1 MNDDLRISPP
11 HAGTRTETAS
21 AEAELAP
28 LSGEDR
34 LSSFYAGCPVAL
46 FTTTPAGRFIDANR
60 AFARLLGYADH
71 TQFLDL
77 PVPGFYADQRQR
89 QEIMRILDQEGAVHG
104 YEVEFV
110 RLDGTR
116 LWVSI
121 TARAIRDATGR
132 VARYEGALE
141 DVTPRRMA
149 QDLMRLSDQRFHLL
163 AKATNDTIW
172 DWDFTTGTVWW
183 NENFERT
190 FGYRLD
196 DLEPGP
202 ESWTGRIHPDDL
214 ERVSRSIHDAIDGT
228 ATTWSGEYRFRRA
241 DGEYAYIYD
250 RGLVLRDAT
259 GKAVRMIGS
268 MMDATLQRRQQILL
282 GWQRK
287 VLEMIAL
294 HQGIEETLEVLCRD
308 AEELSAGRRFTV
320 LLASDDGRRLLHGA
334 APSLPASYNKAVH
347 GILIGPRAGSC
358 GTAAHRRAPVVVED
372 IATDPL
378 WADFRQLALPLGL
391 RACWSTP
398 IVSSTGEVLGT
409 WAVYRSAPGAPT
421 AADEEIVRVAT
432 RLAAIAIE
440 RARAERALRESRE
453 QLAKAQEVAH
463 LGSWSWDVA
472 AGKLDWSEEQLR
484 IHGLPSESGGV
495 RPDAAIACVHPEDRA
510 RVAAELEGLLWRA
523 GSGEMAYRIVR
534 PDGATRWVHARTE
547 VERAPDGGPARMLGT
562 CHDITEQRQAQ
573 RALQEKEERLRAA
586 LDASATGTFR
596 WIPATNELDWDENLD
611 RLFGLPAGAT
621 ARHIDQF
628 TGLVHPDDRERVLEA
643 LDRCVHDGAD
653 FDLEF
658 RVVWP
663 DGSVHWLL
671 DRGRMLR
678 DAEGRP
684 LTMTGACTDVTE
696 RMNAELA
703 LRQRADELARLT
715 EALQR
720 MNRELDQFAYITSHD
735 LKAPLRGI
743 ANLSQ
748 WIEDD
753 EGERLSDVSKRNLE
767 LLRIRVQRMDALID
781 AILAY
786 SRVGRIRVPT
796 EVVAVGPLVDEVVD
810 LLSPPEGF
818 RVEIAGQLPSVVAER
833 ALLQQ
838 VFMNLI
844 GNAIKHHPDKGNGRA
859 VVSCADAGSHWRF
872 TVADNGPGISPR
884 FHDKV
889 FIIFQTL
896 EARDRSEGTG
906 VGLALVKKIVES
918 SGGAVALDSDVGRG
932 AAFSFTWP
940 KALV

>member
-11 HAGTRTETAS
+11 KAATRTEKVS

-46 FTTTPAGRFIDANR
+46 FTTTPEGRFIDANR

-77 PVPGFYADQRQR
+77 PVPAFYADPRQR
-89 QEIMRILDQEGAVHG
+89 QEIMRTLDVEGAVHG

-141 DVTPRRMA
+141 DVTPRRIA
-149 QDLMRLSDQRFHLL
+149 RDLLRLSDQRFHLL

-214 ERVSRSIHDAIDGT
+214 ERVSRSIHDAIDGA
-228 ATTWSGEYRFRRA
+228 ATTWSAEYRFRRA

-294 HQGIEETLEVLCRD
+294 DQGIEETLEVLCRD

-347 GILIGPRAGSC
+347 GILIGPCAGSC
-358 GTAAHRRAPVVVED
+358 GTAAHRRAPVIVED

-378 WADFRQLALPLGL
+378 WADFRHLALPLGL

-398 IVSSTGEVLGT
+398 VVSSKGEVLGT

-421 AADEEIVRVAT
+421 PADDEVVRVAT

-472 AGKLDWSEEQLR
+472 AGKLDWSEEQRR
-484 IHGLPSESGGV
+484 IHGVPRESGGV
-495 RPDAAIACVHPEDRA
+495 QPDAAIACVHPEDRA
-510 RVAAELEGLLWRA
+510 RVAAELEALVWRG
-523 GSGEMAYRIVR
+523 GSGETTYRIVR
-534 PDGATRWVHARTE
+534 PDGATRWIHARTE
-547 VERAPDGGPARMLGT
+547 VERARDGGPARMLGT

-611 RLFGLPAGAT
+611 RLFGLPAGTT

-653 FDLEF
+653 FEMEF

-753 EGERLSDVSKRNLE
+753 EGEHLSDVSKRNLE

-810 LLSPPEGF
+810 LLSPPGGF
-818 RVEIAGQLPSVVAER
+818 RVEVAGPLPSVVAER

-844 GNAIKHHPDKGNGRA
+844 GNAIKHHGDKGNGRA

-872 TVADNGPGISPR
+872 TVADNGPGIAPR